1 MNTTNHF
8 LLGLLFVGA
17 LSILGYFT
25 FFLSDFS
32 FLGNVQQITVHFP
45 EAGGLREGDSV
56 LVAGVR
62 WGKVTTITYDPSA
75 ALQNKRIT
83 VLLSL
88 DKDAVAL
95 HEDHTIRIEDATLL
109 GGKNLS
115 IDPGTASEALVPADQ
130 VLFGTL
136 QLNVVEAAGE
146 WIDKNGDAL
155 SETVTFV
162 RDLVE
167 GVSEGRGTVGLFLKD
182 EQLADR
188 VESLVYDA
196 ADTAANLKTITAR
209 LERGEGSLGQLLVK
223 DDLLATFSEITDS
236 LQQLLDEGNAVM
248 ADAREGK
255 GLLGAILVD
264 EQLSENVTLAM
275 SRLRAILVD
284 LAAGKGTIGRLLSK
298 EEIGKDL
305 QTIMDRLAKGEG
317 SLGKFM
323 KEDEFYENA
332 RQISVDLK
340 DIIAQVRDG
349 RGSVGRLIMEED
361 LYNSLLRAVGL
372 LTRSLE
378 EYREA
383 APISTMTSVIFGAF

>member
-1 MNTTNHF
+1 
-8 LLGLLFVGA
+8 
-17 LSILGYFT
+17 
-25 FFLSDFS
+25 
-32 FLGNVQQITVHFP
+32 
-45 EAGGLREGDSV
+45 
-56 LVAGVR
+56 
-62 WGKVTTITYDPSA
+62 
-75 ALQNKRIT
+75 
-83 VLLSL
+83 
-88 DKDAVAL
+88 
-95 HEDHTIRIEDATLL
+95 
-109 GGKNLS
+109 
-115 IDPGTASEALVPADQ
+115 
-130 VLFGTL
+130 
-136 QLNVVEAAGE
+136 
-146 WIDKNGDAL
+146 
-155 SETVTFV
+155 
-162 RDLVE
+162 
-167 GVSEGRGTVGLFLKD
+167 
-182 EQLADR
+182 
-188 VESLVYDA
+188 VYDA